1 MSKPGCHHGP
11 LGAEWRTGPEARRP
25 GWRVRAEPPRSG
37 RSRHQNTGRAEGGGG
52 CLLQAV
58 LPNRAVCCSDLPARE
73 PHALPGRPGLTETG
87 LGRTAACLL
96 HACVRSLS
104 PGTVILWSQPQ
115 GLCARSADPDESE
128 GGPALLL
135 QHSPTSPTVPTLFHE
150 GGRSKAR

>member
-25 GWRVRAEPPRSG
+25 GWPVNAEPPDRVDPGTRTQTGLSG
-37 RSRHQNTGRAEGGGG
+37 EGVVS
-52 CLLQAV
+52 CRRV
-58 LPNRAVCCSDLPARE
+58 LPNHAVCCSNLPARE

-87 LGRTAACLL
+87 LGRTAACPL
-96 HACVRSLS
+96 HASVRSLS

-115 GLCARSADPDESE
+115 GLCARSADPDECE

-150 GGRSKAR
+150 GRRSKAR